1 MLLKISMPPWHIKSA
16 GTVRAEYTA
25 ESPPCKRACPK
36 MLTNKLSLGVRVG
49 VNSRDCLSSRQA
61 LTQIASLRPALQRLR
76 SLRTCT
82 ECVLADRPV
91 KQVLRVRDYM
101 PGHCTIARFLQLP
114 IAHLAVP
121 RLWVCAVSFCAHQA
135 PQPATIGDAAL
146 PTPEAPRGRGTRAIV
161 LGAGMAGLAAARV
174 LSDFFDEVVLLE
186 RDSIESEHQAR
197 STD

>member
-1 MLLKISMPPWHIKSA
+1 
-16 GTVRAEYTA
+16 
-25 ESPPCKRACPK
+25 
-36 MLTNKLSLGVRVG
+36 MLTNKLSQGVRVG
-49 VNSRDCLSSRQA
+49 FNSRDCLSSRQA
-61 LTQIASLRPALQRLR
+61 LTHIAPLRPGLQRPR

-91 KQVLRVRDYM
+91 KQVLRVRDYV
-101 PGHCTIARFLQLP
+101 PVHCTIARFLQLP
-114 IAHLAVP
+114 VAQLLVVALP
-121 RLWVCAVSFCAHQA
+121 WVCIGVTFCAQQA
-135 PQPATIGDAAL
+135 PQPATTGDAAL
-146 PTPEAPRGRGTRAIV
+146 PTPEASRGHGTRAIV